1 MKFKGRYG
9 ERSLQDVAD
18 ELKVKPQTLKNWMIQ
33 IDLHSPFPQ
42 HKSPISIS
50 RSDFNKLTEYKK
62 FKERKIKVFTYDQA
76 GDLIGY
82 SGRSET
88 MIKLKR
94 ELSKLNPERYQAT
107 YFFTDEEV
115 SLGILYREK
124 LRQLN
129 TETARKYQDVI
140 KEKREGKITE
150 EEKKERI
157 NQLTL
162 QKREKLPEFIREI
175 YEKEILP
182 KDLVARRKFVR
193 GTIKAAQEA
202 KKKEE
207 ERREKVW
214 QKFFKKGENR
224 EEKNDEE
231 NI

>member
-1 MKFKGRYG
+1 MKFKGKYG

-94 ELSKLNPERYQAT
+94 ELSGLNPERYQAT

>member
-94 ELSKLNPERYQAT
+94 ELSGLNPERYQAT

-214 QKFFKKGENR
+214 QKFFKK
-224 EEKNDEE
+224 EE
-231 NI
+231 NGEENKTKI

>member
-33 IDLHSPFPQ
+33 INLHSPFPQ

-94 ELSKLNPERYQAT
+94 ELSGLNPERYQAT

-157 NQLTL
+157 NQLTF

-214 QKFFKKGENR
+214 QKFFKK
-224 EEKNDEE
+224 EE
-231 NI
+231 NGEENKTKI

>member
-94 ELSKLNPERYQAT
+94 ELSGLNPERYQAT

>member
-1 MKFKGRYG
+1 MKFKGKYG

-94 ELSKLNPERYQAT
+94 ELSGLNPERYQAT

-115 SLGILYREK
+115 S
-124 LRQLN
+124 
-129 TETARKYQDVI
+129 
-140 KEKREGKITE
+140 
-150 EEKKERI
+150 
-157 NQLTL
+157 
-162 QKREKLPEFIREI
+162 
-175 YEKEILP
+175 
-182 KDLVARRKFVR
+182 
-193 GTIKAAQEA
+193 
-202 KKKEE
+202 
-207 ERREKVW
+207 
-214 QKFFKKGENR
+214 
-224 EEKNDEE
+224 
-231 NI
+231 

>member
-182 KDLVARRKFVR
+182 KDLAARRKFVR

-214 QKFFKKGENR
+214 QKFFKK
-224 EEKNDEE
+224 EE
-231 NI
+231 NGEENKTKI

>member
-88 MIKLKR
+88 TIKLKR

>member
-33 IDLHSPFPQ
+33 IDLHRPFPQ
-42 HKSPISIS
+42 HKSPISIG

-88 MIKLKR
+88 TIKLKR

>member
-214 QKFFKKGENR
+214 QKFFKK
-224 EEKNDEE
+224 EE
-231 NI
+231 NGEENKTKI

>member
-1 MKFKGRYG
+1 MKFKGKYG

-94 ELSKLNPERYQAT
+94 ELSGLNPERYQAT

-214 QKFFKKGENR
+214 QKFFKK
-224 EEKNDEE
+224 EE
-231 NI
+231 NGEENKTKI

>member
-33 IDLHSPFPQ
+33 IDLHRPFPQ
-42 HKSPISIS
+42 HKSPISIG

-88 MIKLKR
+88 TIKLKR

-214 QKFFKKGENR
+214 QKFFKK
-224 EEKNDEE
+224 EE
-231 NI
+231 NGEENKTKI

>member
-33 IDLHSPFPQ
+33 INLHSPFPQ

-62 FKERKIKVFTYDQA
+62 FKERKIKVFTYNQA
-76 GDLIGY
+76 GNLIGY

-88 MIKLKR
+88 TIKLKR

-214 QKFFKKGENR
+214 QKFFKKEENG